1 MSLRRSRLTIV
12 MTGSGDGVI
21 EMNLNQIFLSYPEFV
36 WQGVFSLASTLIAG
50 LIIAFVTTFY
60 LKKKDERT
68 RVAGVIL
75 EKRINS
81 EQTILDFLESASFTV
96 EMPRRSSQ
104 ELHELMVAHK
114 LNLPHG
120 PNLQYAKVFSNNNAF
135 QEFFRAFEQQ
145 VSRNKLWLSKEVR
158 FHLELMQAYFAWIN
172 ASALVMQRI
181 PLPDGVH
188 LTDDETEKLSDQII
202 LMQGISLDSEFKGLI
217 AHLEVL
223 MVDSIYH
230 LKIERVKRSLMRN
243 GFMNRDTKKIIKVLF
258 EKTLLGAQREQLIAL
273 IAAAVYSIK
282 GLDPGELD
290 ADLLADQF
298 AE

>member
-1 MSLRRSRLTIV
+1 MDLK
-12 MTGSGDGVI
+12 
-21 EMNLNQIFLSYPEFV
+21 QIFLSYPEFV

-81 EQTILDFLESASFTV
+81 EQTILDFLDNASFTV
-96 EMPRRSSQ
+96 EMPRRTSQ
-104 ELHELMVAHK
+104 ELHELMEAHE

-120 PNLQYAKVFSNNNAF
+120 PNLQYAKVFSSNAAF

-158 FHLELMQAYFAWIN
+158 FHLELMQAYFSWIN

-188 LTDDETEKLSDQII
+188 LTADETEKLADKII
-202 LMQGISLDSEFKGLI
+202 LIQGISLDSEFKGLI

-230 LKIERVKRSLMRN
+230 LKIDRVKRSLMRN
-243 GFMNRDTKKIIKVLF
+243 GFLNRDTKKLIKILDK
-258 EKTLLGAQREQLIAL
+258 ETLLGAQRGQLIAL

-282 GLDPGELD
+282 GIDPSELD
-290 ADLLADQF
+290 VDLLTAQF
-298 AE
+298 SE

>member
-1 MSLRRSRLTIV
+1 MDLK
-12 MTGSGDGVI
+12 
-21 EMNLNQIFLSYPEFV
+21 QIFLSYPEFV

-81 EQTILDFLESASFTV
+81 EQTILDFLENASFTV
-96 EMPRRSSQ
+96 EMPRKSSQ

-120 PNLQYAKVFSNNNAF
+120 PNLQYAKVFSSNAAF

-145 VSRNKLWLSKEVR
+145 VSRNKLWLSEEVR
-158 FHLELMQAYFAWIN
+158 FHLELMQAYLSWIN

-230 LKIERVKRSLMRN
+230 LKIDRVKRSLMRN
-243 GFMNRDTKKIIKVLF
+243 GFLNRDTKKLIKILD
-258 EKTLLGAQREQLIAL
+258 EETLLGAQREQLIAL

-290 ADLLADQF
+290 VDLLADQF

>member
-1 MSLRRSRLTIV
+1 MDLK
-12 MTGSGDGVI
+12 
-21 EMNLNQIFLSYPEFV
+21 QIFLSYPEFV

-81 EQTILDFLESASFTV
+81 EQTILDFLDNASFTV
-96 EMPRRSSQ
+96 EMPRRTSQ
-104 ELHELMVAHK
+104 ELHELMEAHE

-120 PNLQYAKVFSNNNAF
+120 PNLQYAKVFSSNTAF

-158 FHLELMQAYFAWIN
+158 FHLELMQAYFSWIN

-188 LTDDETEKLSDQII
+188 LTADETEKLADKII
-202 LMQGISLDSEFKGLI
+202 LIQGISLDSEFKGLI

-230 LKIERVKRSLMRN
+230 LKIDRVKRSLMRN
-243 GFMNRDTKKIIKVLF
+243 GFLNRDTKKLIKILDK
-258 EKTLLGAQREQLIAL
+258 ETLLGAQRGQLIAL

-282 GLDPGELD
+282 GIDPSELD
-290 ADLLADQF
+290 VDLLTAQF
-298 AE
+298 SE

>member
-1 MSLRRSRLTIV
+1 MDLSRT
-12 MTGSGDGVI
+12 
-21 EMNLNQIFLSYPEFV
+21 FLSYPEFV
-36 WQGVFSLASTLIAG
+36 WQGLFSLGSTLIAG

-81 EQTILDFLESASFTV
+81 EQTILDFLENASLTV
-96 EMPRRSSQ
+96 EMPRRTSQ
-104 ELHELMVAHK
+104 ELHELMDAYE

-120 PNLQYAKVFSNNNAF
+120 PNLQYATVFSSNSAF
-135 QEFFRAFEQQ
+135 QDFFRAFEQQ

-158 FHLELMQAYFAWIN
+158 FHLELMQGYFSWLN
-172 ASALVMQRI
+172 ASALMMQRI

-188 LTDDETEKLSDQII
+188 LTDDEIEKLADKII
-202 LMQGISLDSEFKGLI
+202 LIQGISLDSEFKGLI

-230 LKIERVKRSLMRN
+230 LKIDRIKRSLMRN
-243 GFMNRDTKKIIKVLF
+243 GFLNRDTTKLIKILD
-258 EKTLLGAQREQLIAL
+258 EKTLLGTQREQLIAL

-290 ADLLADQF
+290 VDLLADQF
-298 AE
+298 SE

>member
-1 MSLRRSRLTIV
+1 MDLK
-12 MTGSGDGVI
+12 
-21 EMNLNQIFLSYPEFV
+21 QIFLSYPEFV
-36 WQGVFSLASTLIAG
+36 WQGIFSLASTLIAG

-81 EQTILDFLESASFTV
+81 EQTILDFLENASFTI
-96 EMPRRSSQ
+96 EMPKKNSR
-104 ELHELMVAHK
+104 ELYELMAAHD
-114 LNLPHG
+114 LELPHG
-120 PNLQYAKVFSNNNAF
+120 PNLQYAKVFSSNNEF

-158 FHLELMQAYFAWIN
+158 FHLELMNAYLSWIN

-188 LTDDETEKLSDQII
+188 LTDDETENLSDQII
-202 LMQGISLDSEFKGLI
+202 LIQGISLDSEFKGLI

-230 LKIERVKRSLMRN
+230 LKIDRVKRSLMRN
-243 GFMNRDTKKIIKVLF
+243 GFMNRDTKKLIKVLD
-258 EKTLLGAQREQLIAL
+258 EETLLGAQREQLIAL
-273 IAAAVYSIK
+273 VAAAVYSIK

>member
-1 MSLRRSRLTIV
+1 MDLK
-12 MTGSGDGVI
+12 
-21 EMNLNQIFLSYPEFV
+21 QIFLSYPEFV
-36 WQGVFSLASTLIAG
+36 WQGVFNLASTLIAG

-81 EQTILDFLESASFTV
+81 EQTILDFLENASFTV
-96 EMPRRSSQ
+96 EMPSRSSQ
-104 ELHELMVAHK
+104 ELHELMVVHE

-120 PNLQYAKVFSNNNAF
+120 PTLQYAKVFSSNATF

-158 FHLELMQAYFAWIN
+158 FHLELMQAYFSWIN

-188 LTDDETEKLSDQII
+188 LTDDETEKLADKII
-202 LMQGISLDSEFKGLI
+202 LIQGISLDSEFKGLI

-230 LKIERVKRSLMRN
+230 LKIDRVKRSLMRN
-243 GFMNRDTKKIIKVLF
+243 GFLNRDTKKLIKILD
-258 EKTLLGAQREQLIAL
+258 EETLLGAQREQLIAL

-282 GLDPGELD
+282 GLDPGGLD
-290 ADLLADQF
+290 FDILADQF
-298 AE
+298 DE

>member
-1 MSLRRSRLTIV
+1 MDLK
-12 MTGSGDGVI
+12 
-21 EMNLNQIFLSYPEFV
+21 QIFLSYPEFV

-81 EQTILDFLESASFTV
+81 EQTILDFLDNASFTV
-96 EMPRRSSQ
+96 EMPRRTSQ
-104 ELHELMVAHK
+104 ELHELMDSHE

-120 PNLQYAKVFSNNNAF
+120 PNLQYAKVFSSNSAF
-135 QEFFRAFEQQ
+135 QEFFSAFEKQ

-158 FHLELMQAYFAWIN
+158 FHLELMQAYFSWIN

-188 LTDDETEKLSDQII
+188 LTADETEKLADKII
-202 LMQGISLDSEFKGLI
+202 LIQGISLDSEFKGLI

-230 LKIERVKRSLMRN
+230 LKIDRVKRSLMRN
-243 GFMNRDTKKIIKVLF
+243 GFLSRDTKKLIKILDK
-258 EKTLLGAQREQLIAL
+258 ETLLGAQRGQLIAL

-282 GLDPGELD
+282 GIDPSELD
-290 ADLLADQF
+290 VDLLTAQF
-298 AE
+298 SE

>member
-1 MSLRRSRLTIV
+1 MDLK
-12 MTGSGDGVI
+12 
-21 EMNLNQIFLSYPEFV
+21 QIFLSYPEFV
-36 WQGVFSLASTLIAG
+36 WQGIFSLASTLIAG

-81 EQTILDFLESASFTV
+81 EQTILDFLENASFTF
-96 EMPRRSSQ
+96 EMPRKSSQ
-104 ELHELMVAHK
+104 ELHELMVAHE

-120 PNLQYAKVFSNNNAF
+120 PNLQYAKVFSSNAAF
-135 QEFFRAFEQQ
+135 QEFFRTFEQQ

-158 FHLELMQAYFAWIN
+158 FHLELMQAYFSWIN

-181 PLPDGVH
+181 PLPDGVY
-188 LTDDETEKLSDQII
+188 LTDDETEKLYDKII

-230 LKIERVKRSLMRN
+230 LKIDRVKRSLMRN
-243 GFMNRDTKKIIKVLF
+243 GFLNRDTKKLIKILD
-258 EKTLLGAQREQLIAL
+258 EETLLGAQREQFIAL

-290 ADLLADQF
+290 VDLLADQL

>member
-1 MSLRRSRLTIV
+1 MDLK
-12 MTGSGDGVI
+12 
-21 EMNLNQIFLSYPEFV
+21 QIFFSYPEFV

-81 EQTILDFLESASFTV
+81 EQTILDFLENASFTV
-96 EMPRRSSQ
+96 EMPRRTSH
-104 ELHELMVAHK
+104 ELHELMDAHE

-120 PNLQYAKVFSNNNAF
+120 PNLQYAKVFSNNATF

-158 FHLELMQAYFAWIN
+158 FHLELMQAYFSWIN

-188 LTDDETEKLSDQII
+188 LTDDETEKLADKII
-202 LMQGISLDSEFKGLI
+202 LIQGVSLDSEFKGLI

-230 LKIERVKRSLMRN
+230 LKIDRVKRSLMRN
-243 GFMNRDTKKIIKVLF
+243 GFLNRDTKKLIKILD
-258 EKTLLGAQREQLIAL
+258 EETLLGSQREHLIAL
-273 IAAAVYSIK
+273 IATAVYSIK
-282 GLDPGELD
+282 GIDPGELGV
-290 ADLLADQF
+290 DLLADQF
-298 AE
+298 FE